1 MQVYD
6 CHVRVGRTTTS
17 EVPKPSVTAPEIIIL
32 RDLHGADAVV
42 RLSAPRMDA
51 RPHAQER
58 ARLQRIYGD
67 SHPGLLT
74 RLFGPDHV
82 PLPVTL
88 SVEGEASAAEA
99 VAAAEA
105 AETERKA
112 AEKALFDEAVRREV
126 ARLEG
131 VRLAKEAEARNNSD
145 TPQKPS
151 GTLRLK
157 A

>member
-42 RLSAPRMDA
+42 RMSAPRMDA

>member
-42 RLSAPRMDA
+42 RMSAPRMDA

-88 SVEGEASAAEA
+88 TVEGEEAAA
-99 VAAAEA
+99 IAAAEGGARA
-105 AETERKA
+105 AARAA

-145 TPQKPS
+145 TPQKSS

>member
-1 MQVYD
+1 
-6 CHVRVGRTTTS
+6 VGRTTTS